1 MLRHILFRR
10 VFMASFLILLACSVV
25 SLYASVADLL
35 VGPSLLSNVLVK
47 YGEAAKSRVEDWGT
61 LMADDRLLD
70 ADADLIKMTHAN
82 DYFNKVEWLSDMT
95 HWGVEDYWATPV
107 ETLATNGG
115 DCEDFSIGKYFTLIS
130 THVSPEKLRI
140 TYVKSLTYDQ
150 AHMVLAYYET
160 PEAEPLIL
168 DNINKSILP
177 ASQRS
182 DLLPIYS
189 FSGNSIWLAKERGR
203 KLKGD
208 PMVSLPQ
215 WKMVNDRILDEQV
228 KQ

>member
-1 MLRHILFRR
+1 MVRHLLFIRFFITSLS
-10 VFMASFLILLACSVV
+10 VLLGCYVI
-25 SLYASVADLL
+25 SLYASITDLV
-35 VGPSLLSNVLVK
+35 VGPSLLSNVLDK
-47 YGEAAKSRVEDWGT
+47 YGESAKSRVEKWGK
-61 LMADDRLLD
+61 LMVEDRLLGPN
-70 ADADLIKMTHAN
+70 ADRIKMAHAN
-82 DYFNKVEWLSDMT
+82 DYFNAVEWVSDAN
-95 HWGVEDYWATPV
+95 HWGTEDYWATPV
-107 ETLATNGG
+107 ETLASNGG

-130 THVSPEKLRI
+130 TRVSPEKLRI

-168 DNINKSILP
+168 DNIDKRILP
-177 ASQRS
+177 ASQRT

-189 FSGNSIWLAKERGR
+189 FSGNNIWLAKERGR

-215 WKMVNDRILDEQV
+215 WKMVNDRILDEQI